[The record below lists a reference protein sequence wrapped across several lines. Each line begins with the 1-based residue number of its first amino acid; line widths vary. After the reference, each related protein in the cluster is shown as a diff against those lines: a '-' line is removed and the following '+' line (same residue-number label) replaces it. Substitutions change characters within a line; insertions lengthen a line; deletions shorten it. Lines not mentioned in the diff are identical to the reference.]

1 MSPFQANPN
10 PGTQTGADTLSTGA
24 TVIAPGVGVAVAT
37 LAAPAAGVYEVRVSA
52 QTGAGAV
59 AADNGNMQLKK
70 GAAALVAALP
80 TGGQEQMVD
89 RVTLDGATALTVNAI
104 AAATAGVP
112 YTARI
117 SATRVE

>member
-1 MSPFQANPN
+1 MPFQANPL
-10 PGTQTGADTLSTGA
+10 PGGQTGADTLSIGGNA
-24 TVIAPGVGVAVAT
+24 VAPGVGVAVAT
-37 LAAPAAGVYEVRVSA
+37 LAAPPAGVYEVRVSA
-52 QTGAGAV
+52 QTGAGTL

-70 GAAALVAALP
+70 GAAAVVAALP
-80 TGGQEQMVD
+80 TGGQEQIVD
-89 RVTLDGATALTVNAI
+89 RVTLDGATALTVNAV